1 MEKSCISLTENLDIK
16 PWELSTVQMDFTHVS
31 SRITTV
37 AAQSLPWEI
46 FLKVSIRCP
55 EKYKMFTERKAGCRI
70 CTWLTTVFA
79 ILRKSFFKCDRCT
92 RLEGLLAFLVLVVA
106 NTTDRPSPASTAT
119 VFLFASP
126 EHPSPPTPS
135 SSSSNLRQQ
144 LFLVSEAP

>member
-1 MEKSCISLTENLDIK
+1 MENSCISLAENLDIK
-16 PWELSTVQMDFTHVS
+16 PWELSTVQKDFTHVC

-55 EKYKMFTERKAGCRI
+55 EKYKTFTERKAMCRI

-106 NTTDRPSPASTAT
+106 NTTDRPSPASTAI

-135 SSSSNLRQQ
+135 SSSSNVRQQ